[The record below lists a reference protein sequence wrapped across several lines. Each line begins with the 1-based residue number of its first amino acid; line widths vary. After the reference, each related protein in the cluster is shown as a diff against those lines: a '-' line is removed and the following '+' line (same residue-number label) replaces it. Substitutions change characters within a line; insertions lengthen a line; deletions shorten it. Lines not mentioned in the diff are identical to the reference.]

1 MRKGQWN
8 SLSDGWLALRPK
20 NKNQASNFMEKRHLK
35 GLSLMSVSLIALAG
49 CGGIGKMNKYV
60 ENIKYTVDPDPLI
73 VQGDSVAVNINGNF
87 PGKYFYKK
95 AQVELTPTLVY
106 TGGETPFKTA
116 YFQGEGAVGNNTVIP
131 YETGKAF
138 NYSHKVA
145 YTPSMETSELMVKI
159 LGKQGKDGKK
169 QLEFTPVKIADGV
182 ITTPYLVVSD
192 DKVLLAKDAFQR
204 ITDHSQD
211 ATINYLVNSSVVR
224 PTELKDVDVKA
235 LADFIK
241 TMKGNVNLAAKGVS
255 IDAWAS
261 PEGELSKNENL
272 ADDRAKSAKSW
283 VKGELM
289 RAKNDSAKADAFYT
303 LNPRGEDWEG
313 FKRAMQAS
321 TTVPDKDL
329 VLRVLE
335 MYPDLSKR
343 EEEIRNMAATYKE
356 IAEQILPQ
364 LRRSEVKLNYQRI
377 GKTDAQL
384 TEMSRTMPDS
394 LNVEEL
400 LFAAT
405 LTNDLNEQLRI
416 YKETERVHPN
426 DHRAANNVGY
436 VYMLQNKLDEAAA
449 QFTKANGIQDN
460 PISTNNLG
468 VVARLKGDRKKAT
481 EMYTKAMAAGP
492 EVKYN
497 QGIIDIQNGNYSSAS
512 SNFGGTKSVNAALAK
527 LLGGDAAGAQSILDG
542 ATDKDTAT
550 GHYLAAIIA
559 ARQSNC
565 AGAASSLGMAIQKDG
580 GLRDKALKD
589 LEFRNCKGSLGL

>member
-1 MRKGQWN
+1 
-8 SLSDGWLALRPK
+8 
-20 NKNQASNFMEKRHLK
+20 MEKRQLK
-35 GLSLMSVSLIALAG
+35 ALSLVSVGLIALSG

-60 ENIKYTVDPDPLI
+60 ENIKYTVDPNPLI
-73 VQGDSVAVNINGNF
+73 VQGDSVAVAINGNF

-95 AQVELTPTLVY
+95 AQVELTPTLTY
-106 TGGETPFKTA
+106 TGGETPYKTA
-116 YFQGEGAVGNNTVIP
+116 YFQGEKAVGNNTVIP

-138 NYSHKVA
+138 TYSNKVA
-145 YTPSMETSELMVKI
+145 YTPAMAESQLMVKI

-169 QLEFTPVKIADGV
+169 QLEFTPVKLADGV
-182 ITTPYLVVSD
+182 ITTPYLMLND
-192 DKVLLAKDAFQR
+192 DKVLLAKDAFVR

-211 ATINYLVNSSVVR
+211 AVINYLVNASNVR
-224 PTELKDVDVKA
+224 PGELKDADIKA
-235 LADFIK
+235 MADFIK
-241 TMKGNVNLAAKGVS
+241 TMKTNPNIVAKNVSV
-255 IDAWAS
+255 DAWAS

-272 ADDRAKSAKSW
+272 ADDRAKSAKTW
-283 VKGELM
+283 AKGELV

-303 LNPRGEDWEG
+303 LTPRGEDWEG

-321 TTVPDKDL
+321 STVPDKEL

-335 MYPDLSKR
+335 MYPDLTKR
-343 EEEIRNMAATYKE
+343 EEEIKNMAATYKE
-356 IAEQILPQ
+356 IADEILPQ

-405 LTNDLNEQLRI
+405 LTTDLNEQLRI
-416 YKETERVHPN
+416 YKEAERVHPT

-436 VYMLQNKLDEAAA
+436 IYMLQNKLDEAAA
-449 QFTKANGIQDN
+449 QFTKANGISDN

-468 VVARLKGDRKKAT
+468 VVARLKGDRKKAS
-481 EMYTKAMAAGP
+481 ELYAKANAAGP

-497 QGIIDIQNGNYSSAS
+497 QGLIDIQNGNYSGAS
-512 SNFGGTKSVNAALAK
+512 SNFGSTKSVNAALAK

-559 ARQSNC
+559 ARANNC
-565 AGAASSLGMAIQKDG
+565 AGAATSLGLAIQKDG
-580 GLRDKALKD
+580 GLRAKALKD

>member
-1 MRKGQWN
+1 
-8 SLSDGWLALRPK
+8 
-20 NKNQASNFMEKRHLK
+20 MEKRHLK

-60 ENIKYTVDPDPLI
+60 ENIKYTVDPNPLI
-73 VQGDSVAVNINGNF
+73 VQGDSVAVSVNGNF

-106 TGGETPFKTA
+106 TGGETPYKTA
-116 YFQGEGAVGNNTVIP
+116 YFQGEKAVGNNTVIP

-138 NYSHKVA
+138 NYAHKVA
-145 YTPSMETSELMVKI
+145 FTPSMATSELMVKI

-169 QLEFTPVKIADGV
+169 QQEFTPVKIADGV

-192 DKVLLAKDAFQR
+192 DKVLLAKDAFVR

-211 ATINYLVNSSVVR
+211 ATINYLVNASNVR
-224 PTELKDVDVKA
+224 PSEMKDADIKSM
-235 LADFIK
+235 ADFIR
-241 TMKGNVNLAAKGVS
+241 TMKTNPTIVAKNVS
-255 IDAWAS
+255 INEWAS
-261 PEGELSKNENL
+261 PEGEVSKNENI
-272 ADDRAKSAKSW
+272 AGDRTKSAMSW
-283 VKGELM
+283 AKGELV
-289 RAKNDSAKADAFYT
+289 RAKNDSAKADAFYALT
-303 LNPRGEDWEG
+303 ARGEDWEG
-313 FKRAMQAS
+313 FKSAMQAS

-356 IAEQILPQ
+356 IADQILPQ

-416 YKETERVHPN
+416 YKETERVHPT

-460 PISTNNLG
+460 AISTNNLG
-468 VVARLKGDRKKAT
+468 VVARLKGDRKKAA
-481 EMYTKAMAAGP
+481 ELFTKAASAGP

-512 SNFGGTKSVNAALAK
+512 SNFGSTKSVNAAMAK

-565 AGAASSLGMAIQKDG
+565 AGAATSLGLAIQKDG
-580 GLRDKALKD
+580 SLREKALKD

>member
-1 MRKGQWN
+1 
-8 SLSDGWLALRPK
+8 
-20 NKNQASNFMEKRHLK
+20 MEKRHLK

-224 PTELKDVDVKA
+224 PTELKDADVKA

-481 EMYTKAMAAGP
+481 EMYSKAAAAGP

-497 QGIIDIQNGNYSSAS
+497 QGIIDIQNGDYSSAS
-512 SNFGGTKSVNAALAK
+512 SNFGSTKSVNAALAK

>member
-1 MRKGQWN
+1 
-8 SLSDGWLALRPK
+8 
-20 NKNQASNFMEKRHLK
+20 MEKRHLK

-145 YTPSMETSELMVKI
+145 FTPSMETSELMVKI
-159 LGKQGKDGKK
+159 LGKQGKEGKK

-192 DKVLLAKDAFQR
+192 DKVLLGKDAFQR

-211 ATINYLVNSSVVR
+211 ATINYLVNSSAVR
-224 PTELKDVDVKA
+224 PTELKDADVKA

-241 TMKGNVNLAAKGVS
+241 TMKKDPNLAAKGVS
-255 IDAWAS
+255 ISAWAS

-283 VKGELM
+283 VKGELL

-303 LNPRGEDWEG
+303 LDPRGEDWEG

-321 TTVPDKDL
+321 TTVPDKEL

-335 MYPDLSKR
+335 MYPDLTKR

-364 LRRSEVKLNYQRI
+364 LRRSEMKFNYQRI

-426 DHRAANNVGY
+426 DYRGANNVGY

-460 PISTNNLG
+460 PVSTNNLG

-481 EMYTKAMAAGP
+481 EMYAKASAAGP

-512 SNFGGTKSVNAALAK
+512 SNFGSTKSVNAALAK

-565 AGAASSLGMAIQKDG
+565 SGAASSLGMAIQKDG